1 MPLEKLHVFAKLGDK
16 TLAKWFSS
24 KHSKIGSH
32 TSHSLM
38 NPYCLAC
45 VPCSKDGLCAL
56 FTHNGDDPYNQCTKL
71 YTNLWIDGL
80 MTISMVTNVING
92 KFHQQ

>member
-1 MPLEKLHVFAKLGDK
+1 
-16 TLAKWFSS
+16 
-24 KHSKIGSH
+24 
-32 TSHSLM
+32 M

-92 KFHQQ
+92 DFHQQ